1 MSSGARKTLIA
12 IAALIVVIAAGLVYV
27 YSQLDTIVAGLIE
40 EQGSAATGTPVRV
53 SGVSIELG
61 EARAAVDGL
70 TVANPEGYSG
80 TAISLGRFAIA
91 IDPGT
96 VTDETI
102 VLKEVTVSGATV
114 NLIQRA
120 TGSNLRD
127 LMKNLESAGG
137 GQQQAA
143 DDGPGRKLIIERFV
157 LEDASASVSLP
168 DIGEDRTVEIP
179 RIELTGIGRAS
190 GGATGAEVARQ
201 VLKPVIDQV
210 LQSAATD
217 SLKDQAKEKLDQ
229 FKEGLLN
236 RLGGDDE
243 ESGGS

>member
-12 IAALIVVIAAGLVYV
+12 IVALIVVIAAGLVYV
-27 YSQLDTIVAGLIE
+27 YSQLDSIVAGLIE

-61 EARAAVDGL
+61 EARAEIAGLAVG
-70 TVANPEGYSG
+70 NPEGFDG
-80 TAISLGRFAIA
+80 TAMELGRFVIR

-96 VTDETI
+96 VTEDTI
-102 VLKEVTVSGATV
+102 VLREVTVSGASV
-114 NLIQRA
+114 NLIQQA
-120 TGSNLRD
+120 TRNNLRE

-137 GQQQAA
+137 GEQQPA
-143 DDGPGRKLIIERFV
+143 DGGAGRKLVIERFV

-168 DIGEDRTVEIP
+168 DVQEQRSVDIP
-179 RIELTGIGRAS
+179 RIELTDIGRAA

-201 VLKPVIDQV
+201 VLEPVIERV

-217 SLKDQAKEKLDQ
+217 SLKDQAQEKLDQ
-229 FKEGLLN
+229 FKEGLMN
-236 RLGGDDE
+236 RLGGGED
-243 ESGGS
+243 ESG